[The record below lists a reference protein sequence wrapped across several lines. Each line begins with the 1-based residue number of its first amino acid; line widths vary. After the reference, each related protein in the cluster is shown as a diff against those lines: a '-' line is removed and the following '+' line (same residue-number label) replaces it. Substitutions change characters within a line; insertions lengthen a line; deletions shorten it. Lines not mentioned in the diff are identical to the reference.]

1 VTIALVTQPTTT
13 TRTFQF
19 TTDVGASPFTLSDGT
34 SQVFTYIVDGSYQV
48 TLAADQS
55 AGYDVGVSCVGA
67 GSPSTNGVQ
76 TTFDV
81 IGSDVTC
88 TFTLTGTVFATI
100 LCCIVVST

>member
-1 VTIALVTQPTTT
+1 VTPPTTT
-13 TRTFQF
+13 SRTFRF
-19 TTDVGASPFTLSDGT
+19 TTDVGTSPFTLTDGT
-34 SQVFTYIVDGSYQV
+34 SRVFTDVADGSYQV
-48 TLAADQS
+48 TLAS
-55 AGYDVGVSCVGA
+55 SESVGYDVAVSCVGA

-88 TFTLTGTVFATI
+88 TFTLTGMVFATI